1 MECGEVSKWR
11 FRGGWGGMKFYR
23 VKSED
28 YPEYVFWAQDRESAE
43 ALRKI
48 LRDYTQARWEIEEV
62 MLR

>member
-1 MECGEVSKWR
+1 
-11 FRGGWGGMKFYR
+11 MKFYR

-28 YPEYVFWAQDRESAE
+28 YPAYVFWAQDRESAE
-43 ALRKI
+43 VLRKI